1 MSSSNGSCANASNP
15 YHQCTQ
21 ACSQKTKGTKP
32 HHAAAAVTASNSNS
46 NNRKVINGGER
57 RTYASSSCPKSS
69 NPYHKCDANCNNS
82 GATPHSKI
90 DHRKK
95 VGSKPQPPVLH
106 NVPPTKLVATKND
119 EIIPSSG
126 PISAQLHIP
135 DVMPKDQVK
144 DGATEV
150 LPNKPETNKED
161 KAAVSHEIVEITNS
175 DETGEGGSKDFSFSD
190 NPLPLHNKEIDTS
203 SEGEADSVSVV
214 SESRVSIGKYN
225 VKETFGSILQTILDK
240 YGDIGASC
248 DLGSVVM
255 RSYYMECVCFV
266 VQELQSSSDSI
277 SKSKVSELLDIV
289 KDVESAHLR
298 VAWLRNTLDEIVE
311 NIELISH
318 HQDVE
323 MKKANYDREME
334 SLREQ
339 LELELETLA
348 QKEQEVADINIRIP
362 EIRDRLSELEQLMSS
377 GLVDDQTTLPIKSK
391 IDQLL

>member
-1 MSSSNGSCANASNP
+1 MMSSSNGSCANASNP

-32 HHAAAAVTASNSNS
+32 RHVAAGTASNS

-57 RTYASSSCPKSS
+57 RTYASSCPKSS

-95 VGSKPQPPVLH
+95 VGSKPQPPVLQS
-106 NVPPTKLVATKND
+106 VPPTKPHYSHNKND

-150 LPNKPETNKED
+150 LPNKTETKKED
-161 KAAVSHEIVEITNS
+161 KVAASHEIVPVTNS
-175 DETGEGGSKDFSFSD
+175 DETGEGGSKDFSFSG

-225 VKETFGSILQTILDK
+225 VKESFGSILQTILDK

-248 DLGSVVM
+248 DLESVVM

-277 SKSKVSELLDIV
+277 SKTKVSELLDIV

-318 HQDVE
+318 HQDME
-323 MKKANYDREME
+323 MEKANYDREME

-339 LELELETLA
+339 LESELETLA